1 MFYFF
6 LFILASLAFNKLII
20 KNNFFLDNVN
30 FSKHKNFTTSALRI
44 PFSAGFLLIIFFF
57 FFNSDFKLFSLTLIL
72 IIFLSGFL
80 SDIFKNFS
88 PLIRLL
94 IQILTSYL
102 FITFNNISIIDTRL
116 DLIDDLFKNYEYL
129 SILFTIFCIIVLIN
143 GTNFIDGVNI
153 NVIGYYTIIFSII
166 YYICISHNI
175 IIDFNFLIKLI
186 IFLLFLLILNINN
199 KTQLGDGGSYL
210 LAFFTSIYLIQIV
223 NNNSIITPYF
233 IILLLWYPC
242 FENLFSII
250 RKTYQKKK
258 ISAPDNYHLHQLI
271 FLLLKRKK
279 IQNPNNLSGSII
291 TIYNLC
297 IFLFSVQ
304 YLNNTKIILLIISMN
319 ILLYIYLYNKLII
332 RLMLNKGNF
341 KK

>member
-129 SILFTIFCIIVLIN
+129 SILFTIFCIIV
-143 GTNFIDGVNI
+143 
-153 NVIGYYTIIFSII
+153 IGYYTIIFSII

-186 IFLLFLLILNINN
+186 LFLLFLLILNINN

-319 ILLYIYLYNKLII
+319 ILLYVYLYNKLII
-332 RLMLNKGNF
+332 RLMLNKDNL